1 MDPDSTH
8 RYRTCVQDMATP
20 VAAEEATLTAE
31 AEGAIRAEAA
41 VIAVVVEAVDMVE
54 VSGIRHY
61 IKTLQTFS

>member
-54 VSGIRHY
+54 VS
-61 IKTLQTFS
+61 